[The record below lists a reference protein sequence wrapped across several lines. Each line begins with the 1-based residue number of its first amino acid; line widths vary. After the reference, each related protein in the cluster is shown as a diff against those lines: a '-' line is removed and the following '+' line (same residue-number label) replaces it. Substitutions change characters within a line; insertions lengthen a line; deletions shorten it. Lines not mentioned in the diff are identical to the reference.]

1 MRKTLVT
8 IALGALMA
16 LGSAT
21 PALANHASLPTDAF
35 QAACAHFDLEQ
46 HYCPPLED

>member
-16 LGSAT
+16 LGTAA
-21 PALANHASLPTDAF
+21 PALAHSHTDAPGF
-35 QAACAHFDLEQ
+35 GLACVIADDILGYQ
-46 HYCPPLED
+46 C